1 MSGSPLFYFF
11 VQALCDFDVV
21 NCATTTPKSS
31 LAQQAVKAR
40 EVRAPSLHNKYRVD
54 SKYAIC
60 RKLSMRR

>member
-1 MSGSPLFYFF
+1 MSGSPLFYF
-11 VQALCDFDVV
+11 VHALCDFDVV
-21 NCATTTPKSS
+21 NGATTPPKSS
-31 LAQQAVKAR
+31 LAQRLKAR